1 MRSHGI
7 GDHSDKSYQS
17 KPPARGRSNLTSCI
31 QTLTVLSISNNQDQD
46 HRDKISVVTMSSSP
60 SPLRGGEYCA
70 SREEEDLVNCL
81 VMLSSNGSFIPST
94 FENNNLQEGNKA
106 KEMEINNNNNNKGL
120 FQCKADGVGVRPQHF
135 DYSLPFPPPA
145 AAATALSRKRSR
157 VHQCSICHRIS

>member
-60 SPLRGGEYCA
+60 SPPRV
-70 SREEEDLVNCL
+70 STVSTVR
-81 VMLSSNGSFIPST
+81 NGATDNST
-94 FENNNLQEGNKA
+94 FQS
-106 KEMEINNNNNNKGL
+106 L
-120 FQCKADGVGVRPQHF
+120 FISSTDHSPPTSVRVRSSDTIFSSSAHF
-135 DYSLPFPPPA
+135 LGDSGDRNPSPSSL
-145 AAATALSRKRSR
+145 R
-157 VHQCSICHRIS
+157 